1 MDNKNSNRGF
11 TIAIISSLLFVIIM
25 ILQMAMFHS
34 GSNTFSILFDSFLI
48 GIAIIF
54 IIGLINSLKGLR
66 EPNNAKKIIGLI
78 INMSFIVL
86 YIFIFLANINNI
98 KRVFE

>member
-1 MDNKNSNRGF
+1 MVNKNSNRGF
-11 TIAIISSLLFVIIM
+11 IITIIASLLFVIIV

-34 GSNTFSILFDSFLI
+34 ESYTFSIVFDSFLI

-54 IIGLINSLKGLR
+54 MIGLINSLKGLR
-66 EPNNAKKIIGLI
+66 EPNTAKKIIGLI

-86 YIFIFLANINNI
+86 YVFIFLANINNI